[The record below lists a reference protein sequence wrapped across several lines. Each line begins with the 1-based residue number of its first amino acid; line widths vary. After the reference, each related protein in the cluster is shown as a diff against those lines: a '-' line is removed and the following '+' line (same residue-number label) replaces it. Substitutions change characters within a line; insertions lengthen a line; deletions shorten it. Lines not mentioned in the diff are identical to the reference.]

1 MGFRD
6 RIQHAWNAFT
16 DTQLST
22 IDFGYSNSRP
32 VFRSTNTFSS
42 SQFVASIY
50 NRIAIDV
57 SMARVRHV
65 KVDPKT
71 EDVTVLDSGL
81 NYCLSVESNIDQ
93 TSIQFMHDLVYSMFD
108 EGVVAVVPVDT
119 TSSPRISGGYDIKT
133 LRVGKIVQWFPKHVR
148 VNVYNENSGQNEDI
162 TLPKST
168 VAIIENPL
176 YAVMNHENSTVKR
189 LMRKMA
195 LLDDFDTQATS
206 GRMDMIIQVPYGIKT
221 NAQRIMA
228 ENRVKDVER
237 QLTQGRHGIV
247 YLDSTEKVTPLS
259 RPIESQLPATIE
271 SLRKEVYNQL
281 GMTQNIFDGTAT
293 EEQLRLY
300 YSRTVDPI
308 IDTVVAEFYR
318 KFLTKTA
325 RTQGQEIQYYRDMFK
340 FVTIEMISSL
350 GDTVR
355 RNYILTSNEVRK
367 ILGMKPS
374 SDPRADELFNP
385 NIADKNQNKP
395 PQVEA
400 DNSTGS
406 LTPPDSSDISKWVK

>member
-133 LRVGKIVQWFPKHVR
+133 
-148 VNVYNENSGQNEDI
+148 
-162 TLPKST
+162 
-168 VAIIENPL
+168 
-176 YAVMNHENSTVKR
+176 
-189 LMRKMA
+189 
-195 LLDDFDTQATS
+195 
-206 GRMDMIIQVPYGIKT
+206 
-221 NAQRIMA
+221 
-228 ENRVKDVER
+228 
-237 QLTQGRHGIV
+237 
-247 YLDSTEKVTPLS
+247 
-259 RPIESQLPATIE
+259 
-271 SLRKEVYNQL
+271 
-281 GMTQNIFDGTAT
+281 
-293 EEQLRLY
+293 
-300 YSRTVDPI
+300 
-308 IDTVVAEFYR
+308 
-318 KFLTKTA
+318 
-325 RTQGQEIQYYRDMFK
+325 
-340 FVTIEMISSL
+340 
-350 GDTVR
+350 
-355 RNYILTSNEVRK
+355 
-367 ILGMKPS
+367 
-374 SDPRADELFNP
+374 
-385 NIADKNQNKP
+385 
-395 PQVEA
+395 
-400 DNSTGS
+400 
-406 LTPPDSSDISKWVK
+406 